1 MNGTQLYDTLCQ
13 KPTSTQPCLENN
25 LYDRLS
31 AKAAEPVQAKEHTYY
46 TLSPAYCVPSSDE
59 QRIFEEFEGK
69 KFHKLYH
76 DDIV

>member
-1 MNGTQLYDTLCQ
+1 MNDTRVYDALCE
-13 KPTSTQPCLENN
+13 KPTSTQPCLGNN